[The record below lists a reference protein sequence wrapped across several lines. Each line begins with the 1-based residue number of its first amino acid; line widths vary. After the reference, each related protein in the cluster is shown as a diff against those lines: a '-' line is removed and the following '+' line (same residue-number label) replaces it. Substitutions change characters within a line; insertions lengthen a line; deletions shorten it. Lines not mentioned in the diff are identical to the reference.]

1 MDLIWVQRLTVVDS
15 YNQIKSNR
23 PMVVTNLTIGIGNQ
37 LFQYATGLA
46 LARTNNQDFSYD
58 ALSGL
63 GCGAEWEELPRY
75 FNITHKSIQPSD
87 LRSKSKFF
95 YLTPVGSK
103 VLRRYSWLNT
113 PSNLIYR
120 ELDLRYDSALM
131 QRKCSTYLLGYWQSP
146 RYFQAIEDEIRCEL
160 RFKRPLSSIGQTL
173 ANKIT
178 ATQSVSLHVRRGDYL
193 SSRALSVHGTCTLDY
208 YKRALDQLSRRVG
221 SLEVFVFSDD
231 IQWTKQNLCFPYLM
245 NFVEHTTNKTAD
257 EDMHLMS
264 LCHHNVIANSTFS
277 WWGAWL
283 NTNPGKEVIAPL
295 NWYADNK
302 LNAMTTD
309 LIPSTWERL

>member
-1 MDLIWVQRLTVVDS
+1 MI
-15 YNQIKSNR
+15 IA
-23 PMVVTNLTIGIGNQ
+23 NLTIGIGNQ

-46 LARTNNQDFSYD
+46 LARTSNHDFSYD
-58 ALSGL
+58 ALSGV

-75 FNITHKSIQPSD
+75 FNITHKSIQLSD
-87 LRSKSKFF
+87 LRIKSKFF
-95 YLTPVGSK
+95 YLTSLGPK
-103 VLRRYSWLNT
+103 VLRRCNWLNT

-120 ELDLRYDSALM
+120 ERDFKYDSALM
-131 QRKCSTYLLGYWQSP
+131 QRQCSTYLLGYWQSP
-146 RYFQAIEDEIRCEL
+146 RYFEVIEDEIRSEF
-160 RFKRPLSSIGQTL
+160 RFKRPLSAIGQMI

-193 SSRALSVHGTCTLDY
+193 ASRASSVHGTCTVDY
-208 YKRALDQLSRRVG
+208 YKRSLDQLSSRVG

-231 IQWTKQNLCFPYLM
+231 IQWAKQNLRFPYSM
-245 NFVEHTTNKTAD
+245 NFVQHTTMKTAD

-264 LCHHNVIANSTFS
+264 LCCHNIIANSTFS

-283 NTNPGKEVIAPL
+283 NTNPGKTVIAPL
-295 NWYADNK
+295 KWFVDKK
-302 LNAMTTD
+302 LNAMTAD